1 MKPLRLC
8 FVGPANS
15 VTFRRWVE
23 WFAERGHETT
33 VLTVEPAEAG
43 AITGFRQID
52 LCTWPGLR
60 KLGRIVSAVRLAAM
74 IRRLRPD
81 IVHVQYARGVAWG
94 LTLVRRHPC
103 VVTPWGSD
111 VLEEQ
116 GAFKEPYSRA
126 LTSWVLRLADLIT
139 VHSGYMEDRV
149 RPLLQPEA
157 RLVRVGWGVNLLLFR
172 PGLGVQS
179 LRWRWNIGEHRRV
192 IFSPRLAQRLYN
204 HDRIIRALPAICEK
218 IPQALLVVTEQH
230 ADPEYVAELRRL
242 ASDLR
247 IADHVRFVGAI
258 PYSDMP
264 RWLNLAQ
271 AAVMLPR
278 SDGMPNTLLEAMA
291 CGAVP
296 VLSRLPQY
304 AEVIKQG
311 VNGFLVDLDQGD
323 LAGLLIDLLSNDAL
337 REDIARRNRQI
348 VMGIGDQ
355 DKEMARMEELYGEL
369 VATDGG
375 TGQR

>member
-1 MKPLRLC
+1 MRLC

-15 VTFRRWVE
+15 VTFRRWAE
-23 WFAERGHETT
+23 WFAEHGHETT

-43 AITGFRQID
+43 VITRFRQID
-52 LCTWPGLR
+52 VGAWPGLR
-60 KLGRIVSAVRLAAM
+60 KLGRIVSAVRLAALV
-74 IRRLRPD
+74 RRLRPD
-81 IVHVQYARGVAWG
+81 IVHVHYARGLAWG
-94 LTLVRRHPC
+94 LLLARRHPC

-116 GAFKEPYSRA
+116 GAFKERYSRT
-126 LTSWVLRLADLIT
+126 LTGGVLRLADLVT
-139 VHSGYMEDRV
+139 VHSEYMESRV
-149 RPLLQPEA
+149 RPLLAPGA
-157 RLVRVGWGVNLLLFR
+157 RLVRVGWGVDLRLFR
-172 PGLGVQS
+172 RGLSVQS
-179 LRWRWNIGEHRRV
+179 LRWRWNIGENRRV

-218 IPQALLVVTEQH
+218 IPQVLLVVTEQH

-247 IADHVRFVGAI
+247 VADRARFVGAI

-271 AAVMLPR
+271 AVVMLPP

-304 AEVIKQG
+304 AELIKHG
-311 VNGFLVDLDQGD
+311 VNGFLVDLEQGD
-323 LAGLLIDLLSNDAL
+323 LAGALIGLLSNDAV
-337 REDIARRNRQI
+337 REDIAQRNRRI

-355 DKEMARMEELYGEL
+355 DKEMARMQELYREL
-369 VATDGG
+369 AATAGG
-375 TGQR
+375 KQSG